1 MLIISQNLS
10 KYDISLPTDS
20 IYRINLAWI
29 NNLDELKTLLAKYFN
44 HKIFLDL
51 PINRTKP
58 PNNTY
63 TLNDLIPILQSSPNV
78 KYLAI
83 SNVNSKK
90 DLEEFLKIVPTSI
103 SIVPKIESAM
113 GINNIK
119 EITDELKYDK
129 KVIML
134 DHDDL
139 YSSLARS
146 NESISNFKN
155 YINQLIDFC
164 KNNDVTLLRTV
175 GVIFSDDEERTTQYV
190 K

>member
-10 KYDISLPTDS
+10 NYDISIPDDS
-20 IYRINLAWI
+20 VFRINLAWI
-29 NNLDELKTLLAKYFN
+29 NNLDELKILLTKHSN

-63 TLNDLIPILQSSPNV
+63 TLNDLIPILQSNSNV
-78 KYLAI
+78 KYIAI

-90 DLEEFLKIVPTSI
+90 DLEKFIKIIPSSI
-103 SIVPKIESAM
+103 TIVPKIESAP
-113 GINNIK
+113 GINKIK

-139 YSSLARS
+139 YSSLTRS
-146 NESISNFKN
+146 NEPTSNFKN

-164 KNNDVTLLRTV
+164 NNNDIVLLRTV
-175 GVIFSDDEERTTQYV
+175 GVIFSDDEKRTTQYI

>member
-1 MLIISQNLS
+1 
-10 KYDISLPTDS
+10 
-20 IYRINLAWI
+20 
-29 NNLDELKTLLAKYFN
+29 
-44 HKIFLDL
+44 
-51 PINRTKP
+51 
-58 PNNTY
+58 
-63 TLNDLIPILQSSPNV
+63 
-78 KYLAI
+78 
-83 SNVNSKK
+83 
-90 DLEEFLKIVPTSI
+90 
-103 SIVPKIESAM
+103 M
-113 GINNIK
+113 GIINIK